1 MKAKVGFLSLAEE
14 LKFYILSFLP
24 SRDILRCTS
33 VCKALRHTYMSSSEL
48 QYIIELSGQR
58 LLPVPDVVDHTSISK
73 RLQLLRDKAHAWFRP
88 NLHSFETVS
97 LLRDLSSMR
106 TFVAGGHIC
115 FWKFSQDWAMIIP
128 ILPKPSRLLIRRNW
142 SPGMLCSVPHSENL
156 DVFMDPAQNLLAV
169 VYVVP
174 SGPLQSHKTVHIDLR
189 ALNDDSVHPQA
200 AGRTLV
206 LSGLPKIN
214 TGYAK
219 LKGFG
224 RHIALLSR
232 QHGTPNASPMSSE
245 RMWQLQIWD
254 WKNSTA
260 SN

>member
-1 MKAKVGFLSLAEE
+1 
-14 LKFYILSFLP
+14 
-24 SRDILRCTS
+24 
-33 VCKALRHTYMSSSEL
+33 MSSSEL

-106 TFVAGGHIC
+106 TFVTGGHIC

-142 SPGMLCSVPHSENL
+142 SPGMLCSVPHSRNL

-169 VYVVP
+169 VYVVS

-189 ALNDDSVHPQA
+189 ALNDDSVHPKA

-206 LSGLPKIN
+206 LSGLPKFN
-214 TGYAK
+214 TGYAT

-260 SN
+260 SNVSLGQG